1 MSVVPV
7 DWHVPPPDSSAVAH
21 TAVLPCAT
29 AITFELYGLVVSME
43 EAFATLGLYEPN
55 LIRRILAPA
64 GKEVTVAEMFPWVG
78 PAVRLRF
85 KTDGEV
91 VTRQGKTGVG
101 VNPIGIIPKLTVLK
115 RGGSVM
121 DLDKGD
127 VLVYPTGK
135 TRDTVYVPG

>member
-1 MSVVPV
+1 MLCTEGLVVTWQGTGVGVGVEVGVGVVSMDTLTSVSVVPV

-64 GKEVTVAEMFPWVG
+64 GKEVIVAEMFPWVG
-78 PAVRLRF
+78 PWVMLRF

-91 VTRQGKTGVG
+91 VT
-101 VNPIGIIPKLTVLK
+101 
-115 RGGSVM
+115 
-121 DLDKGD
+121 
-127 VLVYPTGK
+127 
-135 TRDTVYVPG
+135 